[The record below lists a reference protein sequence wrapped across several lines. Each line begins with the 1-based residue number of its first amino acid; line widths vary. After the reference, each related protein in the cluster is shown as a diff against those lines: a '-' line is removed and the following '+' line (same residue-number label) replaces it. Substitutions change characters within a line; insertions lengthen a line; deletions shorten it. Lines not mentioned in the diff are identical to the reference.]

1 MGSNRCR
8 VIQGS
13 PNLPWPWF
21 PIIML
26 SRDWSP
32 PNRILTWVSVMRG
45 SCKWSSTSRASP
57 RWSVRCAERSI
68 LNESSRNPLN
78 DRSRMPRRRWYCV
91 RHLTQSQKHTI
102 SKNRRLFPTYGTSCR
117 GWFLNLKKELT
128 KLKIRWC
135 PSYNRG
141 ELMLRSYKQ

>member
-1 MGSNRCR
+1 VWCVEAANE
-8 VIQGS
+8 V
-13 PNLPWPWF
+13 LPAELPLGGLYDV
-21 PIIML
+21 PKE
-26 SRDWSP
+26 
-32 PNRILTWVSVMRG
+32 VSWMKVLEIHWMTDRG
-45 SCKWSSTSRASP
+45 CCEEDGIVLA
-57 RWSVRCAERSI
+57 
-68 LNESSRNPLN
+68 
-78 DRSRMPRRRWYCV
+78 
-91 RHLTQSQKHTI
+91 RHLTQSQKHMI